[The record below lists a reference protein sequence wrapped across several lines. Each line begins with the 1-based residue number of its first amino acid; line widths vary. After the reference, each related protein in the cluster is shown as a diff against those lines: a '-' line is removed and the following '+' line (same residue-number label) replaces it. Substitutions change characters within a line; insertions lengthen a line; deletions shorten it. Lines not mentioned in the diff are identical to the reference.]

1 MEKLTEENINSADSG
16 QEIIQIFSVISQ
28 MLDVDVKVDAGE
40 EGQRGEPAFDVNSM
54 VSKFAALLVYAGHT
68 VPPSVFLPPY
78 NRVHADIEYWKKKFE
93 GR

>member
-1 MEKLTEENINSADSG
+1 M
-16 QEIIQIFSVISQ
+16 
-28 MLDVDVKVDAGE
+28 
-40 EGQRGEPAFDVNSM
+40 NSM